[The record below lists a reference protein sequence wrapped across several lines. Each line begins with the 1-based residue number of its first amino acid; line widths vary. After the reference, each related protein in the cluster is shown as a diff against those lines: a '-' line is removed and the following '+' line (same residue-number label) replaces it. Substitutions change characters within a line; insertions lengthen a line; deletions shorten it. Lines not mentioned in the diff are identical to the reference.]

1 MRILVEI
8 RRDAGYLC
16 ATSIQIGAPTASRQ
30 PICLRTN
37 RVDGLLT
44 CEGLSSSNETC
55 SSVAGWLSLGL
66 IGEIHLPRTDATR
79 Q

>member
-55 SSVAGWLSLGL
+55 
-66 IGEIHLPRTDATR
+66 
-79 Q
+79 